1 MVVEVLVEEE
11 VLVVVGRLRVG
22 QARQEQLV
30 VQEEQEEQQEQRG
43 ELEGQLV
50 RPVARVLLARGE
62 LVQAQRGWCQPASA
76 WRRHLRI
83 RSRNCWHPLYFQN

>member
-11 VLVVVGRLRVG
+11 VLVVVGRPRVG
-22 QARQEQLV
+22 QARQVQLV
-30 VQEEQEEQQEQRG
+30 VQGEQQG
-43 ELEGQLV
+43 ELEEQLV

-83 RSRNCWHPLYFQN
+83 RSRNC